1 MWRTRQV
8 GCDVYGVNDS
18 AVNLVRFITLGAP
31 LVDYI
36 RTGLFAM
43 LYGKGE
49 VHLPLSNLLVYHL

>member
-1 MWRTRQV
+1 MRQV
-8 GCDVYGVNDS
+8 DCDVYGVNDS
-18 AVNLVRFITLGAP
+18 AVNLVRLITLGAP

-36 RTGLFAM
+36 RTRLFAM